1 MPATYRVRV
10 AAAAK
15 ADLREIFL
23 YIANDRPASA
33 EKIKQRLV
41 HGLKS
46 LRFFPERYSK
56 IREKFHTKFIYRHV
70 LIRPYRIV
78 FRVFG
83 NEVLVVRI
91 VHQARLF
98 KRAMLLEFE

>member
-1 MPATYRVRV
+1 VPIRYRVRV

-15 ADLREIFL
+15 ADLREIFF
-23 YIANDRPASA
+23 YIANDRPATA
-33 EKIKQRLV
+33 EKVKHHLV

-70 LIRPYRIV
+70 LIKPPYY
-78 FRVFG
+78 
-83 NEVLVVRI
+83 L
-91 VHQARLF
+91 
-98 KRAMLLEFE
+98 